1 MCLSAPGQVTS
12 VEEGTAQ
19 VVVAGVTRTALTL
32 LTPDVRPGD
41 WVLLGA
47 NAVIRRIGHD
57 EAESIGRALDAAGA
71 PDPST
76 HMQRGDPS

>member
-1 MCLSAPGQVTS
+1 MCLSAPGLVTS
-12 VEEGTAQ
+12 VEEGTAR

-47 NAVIRRIGHD
+47 GAVIRRIGPD
-57 EAESIGRALDAAGA
+57 EAESIGRAIHAAETPG
-71 PDPST
+71 PST